1 MKKNLLLM
9 MGAAMMLAIGISSC
23 SSDNDT
29 SENSDISNIESPSML
44 SSLLYNTWVLVSY
57 GDESNEVLKEEKGYY
72 YQITFRP
79 DGTYS
84 GKAYGNDMWGEFSL
98 MASGIKISHPEIT
111 KVDWE
116 GSDPDKFFLQHLSDV
131 STYSI
136 TDMELRLYYSK
147 DQYFK
152 FRTKNDL

>member
-1 MKKNLLLM
+1 MMKKYFFFVLCTMLAGLLM
-9 MGAAMMLAIGISSC
+9 TGC
-23 SSDNDT
+23 SSDRDED
-29 SENSDISNIESPSML
+29 SAS
-44 SSLLYNTWVLVSY
+44 LYNTWVLVSY

-98 MASGIKISHPEIT
+98 MASGIKISHPGIT

-116 GSDPDKFFLQHLSDV
+116 GSDPDQFFLQHLSDV
-131 STYSI
+131 STSSI
-136 TDMELRLYYSK
+136 TDTELRLYYSK

-152 FRTKNDL
+152 FRTKNK

>member
-9 MGAAMMLAIGISSC
+9 MGAAMMLAFGISSC

-57 GDESNEVLKEEKGYY
+57 GNESNEVLKEVKGYY

-84 GKAYGNDMWGEFSL
+84 GKAYGNDMWGDFSL
-98 MASGIKISHPEIT
+98 MASGIKISHPGIT

-116 GSDPDKFFLQHLSDV
+116 GSDPDQLFLQHLSDV
-131 STYSI
+131 STSSI
-136 TDMELRLYYSK
+136 TDTELRLYYSK

-152 FRTKNDL
+152 FRTKKDL

>member
-1 MKKNLLLM
+1 MKNKLFYLLSVLLLM
-9 MGAAMMLAIGISSC
+9 FVSLNSC
-23 SSDNDT
+23 SRDNDT

-57 GDESNEVLKEEKGYY
+57 GDESNEVLKEGKGYY

-84 GKAYGNDMWGEFSL
+84 GKAYRNDMWGEFSL
-98 MASGIKISHPEIT
+98 MASGIKISHPGIT

-116 GSDPDKFFLQHLSDV
+116 GSDPDQFFLQHLSDV

-136 TDMELRLYYSK
+136 TDTELRLYYSK

>member
-1 MKKNLLLM
+1 MKNKLIYLISVLLLM
-9 MGAAMMLAIGISSC
+9 SISLNSC
-23 SSDNDT
+23 SRDNDT
-29 SENSDISNIESPSML
+29 SENSDIPNIETPSLL

-57 GDESNEVLKEEKGYY
+57 GDESNEVLKEGKGYY

-98 MASGIKISHPEIT
+98 MASGIKISHPGIT

-116 GSDPDKFFLQHLSDV
+116 GSDPDQFFLQHLSDV

-136 TDMELRLYYSK
+136 TDTELRLYYSK

-152 FRTKNDL
+152 FRTKKDL

>member
-1 MKKNLLLM
+1 MKKYFFFVLCTMLAGLLM
-9 MGAAMMLAIGISSC
+9 TGC
-23 SSDNDT
+23 SSDDED
-29 SENSDISNIESPSML
+29 SAS
-44 SSLLYNTWVLVSY
+44 LYNTWVLVSY
-57 GDESNEVLKEEKGYY
+57 GNESNEVLKEVKGYY

-98 MASGIKISHPEIT
+98 MASGIQISHPGIT

-136 TDMELRLYYSK
+136 TDTELRLYYSK

-152 FRTKNDL
+152 FRLAMNFMYHLP

>member
-1 MKKNLLLM
+1 MKKKLFVLIGVLLT
-9 MGAAMMLAIGISSC
+9 AISVNSC

-29 SENSDISNIESPSML
+29 SENSDIPNMESPSLL

-57 GDESNEVLKEEKGYY
+57 GDESNEVLKEVKGYY

-98 MASGIKISHPEIT
+98 MASGIQISHPFIT

-136 TDMELRLYYSK
+136 TDTELRLYYSK